1 MRDDPEYEAYVA
13 AQSFWQRQGPGVR
26 LAHPMTITV
35 RLGTGSGKA
44 TTTGVVG
51 VGVYVPD

>member
-35 RLGTGSGKA
+35 RVGTGSGKA